1 MMKQKISLKK
11 KILLGILLVL
21 VVIQFIRPAKNDGIA
36 DSPSDISQAVTVPA
50 EIKNMLVISCYDCHS
65 NHTEHR
71 WYENIQ
77 PIGWWIGHHIKEGK
91 EELNFSEFNTYS
103 LKRKKHKLDEVA
115 ETVEKH
121 EMPLSSYLWVHGDAS
136 LSAEQQK
143 ALIDW
148 AKQSAAGL
156 QKP

>member
-1 MMKQKISLKK
+1 MPLKK
-11 KILLGILLVL
+11 KILLGVLLVL

-36 DSPSDISQAVTVPA
+36 DSPADITRAVTVPSD
-50 EIKNMLVISCYDCHS
+50 IKNILVASCYDCHS

-77 PIGWWIGHHIKEGK
+77 PLGWWIGHHIKEGK
-91 EELNFSEFNTYS
+91 EELNFSEFNAYS
-103 LKRKKHKLDEVA
+103 PKRKKHKLDELV

-121 EMPLSSYLWVHGDAS
+121 EMPLNSYLWAHSEAR

-143 ALIDW
+143 ALTDW
-148 AKQSAAGL
+148 AKESAEGL